1 MAATAFPRLH
11 NQSKDLNELELYY
24 RIYNEKYFENTL
36 PKTVI
41 IYWDASVSVDELAVT
56 SLNEKTE
63 PIVIFLSLHH
73 GGKLPGHAHC
83 HKSGTIPIPARPW
96 YKTLEEV
103 P

>member
-56 SLNEKTE
+56 SLSETTDQF
-63 PIVIFLSLHH
+63 VIRLSLNQEVNLRVHAN
-73 GGKLPGHAHC
+73 GNRGEAILIAASLGKNL
-83 HKSGTIPIPARPW
+83 
-96 YKTLEEV
+96 LE
-103 P
+103 